1 MEKRPDPEVCVPFS
15 QRAFFVFGL
24 VDEAVVKQNLPAIQP
39 KRLIRTLERAGFSV
53 HRVSGSHYILKHPA
67 KPTLRVTVPFHNG
80 DLKRGTLQSIV
91 KQAGFTNEEFLNL
104 L

>member
-1 MEKRPDPEVCVPFS
+1 M
-15 QRAFFVFGL
+15 
-24 VDEAVVKQNLPAIQP
+24 KQSLPAIEP
-39 KRLIRTLERAGFSV
+39 KRLIRALERAGFSV
-53 HRVSGSHYILKHPA
+53 HRVTGSHYILKHPA
-67 KPTLRVTVPFHNG
+67 KPSLRVTVPFHNR